1 MGEESEILYSG
12 DTVDFDS
19 IKREKIPTPEEIVEE
34 LTEPTAENAIKSMIM
49 SELFHL
55 TADGKLFSHT
65 ANEYLAKMSEYA
77 CYCKE
82 ETREVWLQKIIGLM
96 NLAYQ
101 EEEIRPFKQ
110 SQSPESN
117 KSAELNN
124 YLGELHAMEDAVV
137 VMKALAN
144 DSSWEQIIEIVRK
157 QGYTKHNISDIGEV
171 MAYFSPYGFDFV
183 GEVVCNSFLEIGK
196 KRKRSKNKK

>member
-1 MGEESEILYSG
+1 MGENNEISYSD
-12 DTVDFDS
+12 DTVGFDS
-19 IKREKIPTPEEIVEE
+19 IEGERMPTPEEIVKE
-34 LTEPTAENAIKSMIM
+34 LTESTAENAIKSMIM

-65 ANEYLAKMSEYA
+65 ANEYLAKMSGYA
-77 CYCKE
+77 HYCKE
-82 ETREVWLQKIIGLM
+82 ETRKVWAQRITGLM
-96 NLAYQ
+96 NRAYQ
-101 EEEIRPFKQ
+101 EGIRPFKQ
-110 SQSPESN
+110 SPESLESN

-124 YLGELHAMEDAVV
+124 YLRELHAMEDAVV
-137 VMKALAN
+137 VMEALAN

-183 GEVVCNSFLEIGK
+183 GEVVWKGFLEIGK
-196 KRKRSKNKK
+196 KRKK